1 MTYKLYVENF
11 NTIHK
16 DPSFFYGT
24 SICPPVS
31 QMIEWLDDINTCY
44 SNKYENFLSALIS
57 TDALHFSFLFTN
69 FKIDQY
75 KACVGGF

>member
-16 DPSFFYGT
+16 DLSFFYGT

-44 SNKYENFLSALIS
+44 SNKYENF
-57 TDALHFSFLFTN
+57 
-69 FKIDQY
+69 
-75 KACVGGF
+75 